1 MTSPGISRFQSEGAG
16 DEPPEE
22 TAEEAPPMVQPFYGS
37 VDEFVREFLVKTYRR
52 CIDGKG
58 AVWAADWWKYPE
70 AVCRLDALW
79 QAWEVL
85 RLDPALGL
93 SAWWKDHADHHMG
106 ILLSTSGP
114 FPVST
119 VTAETSTKGTDPLP
133 YVAPDASMFPDV
145 RRSGAL

>member
-1 MTSPGISRFQSEGAG
+1 MTEPGTSRFEREGA
-16 DEPPEE
+16 DEEPAE
-22 TAEEAPPMVQPFYGS
+22 AEEAPAAVQPFYGS

-52 CIDGKG
+52 RIDGKG
-58 AVWAADWWKYPE
+58 AVWAADWWRYPE

-106 ILLSTSGP
+106 VLLSTSGP

-119 VTAETSTKGTDPLP
+119 VTAETSSEKTEPLP
-133 YVAPDASMFPDV
+133 YKAPHRSMFPDV
-145 RRSGAL
+145 RQSGSL